1 MVAVPTPM
9 HPRASVTVTAYGPEG
24 RLVAILSVLPPDQS
38 NNNGGTAPVTVGVAV
53 PPRVVPQNT
62 GVDCT
67 ATCGAGIPGMV
78 ALSITVSF
86 LLSVRVRV

>member
-1 MVAVPTPM
+1 MFGNLVLSLISGVAATAGMYWAYGTARLKAQVGPNRL
-9 HPRASVTVTAYGPEG
+9 RAS
-24 RLVAILSVLPPDQS
+24 
-38 NNNGGTAPVTVGVAV
+38 VTVGVAV